1 LPPRLSARRR
11 GPQSLSLLLRTEL
24 QQLEEGSNRNAAA
37 VAVVCVLE
45 NLEKTRKE
53 MQCVDFSNKGTAARQ
68 KLARFP
74 TIRLLPPHLELRW
87 KRRQR
92 NRNRQRAAE
101 VVEVVAM
108 PLEVAATGVA
118 APLAGATTED
128 ADYQGRKGQLA
139 ATSSKKMVIA
149 STVMNASTNTATA
162 IREISPS

>member
-92 NRNRQRAAE
+92 NRQRAAE

-149 STVMNASTNTATA
+149 STVMNASTNTATV